1 MKPFVLCIL
10 DGVGIRKEKN
20 GNAVKLANTPT
31 LNYLLE
37 NYPNSKL
44 EASGTFVG
52 LPAGQMGNSEVGH
65 LNIGAGRVVYQPLQ
79 FITKNIEDKTFFENK
94 EFLEVIN
101 HSKKNNSK
109 LHICGLLSDGGI
121 HSHISH
127 LFALLELCKKE
138 NVKKLYLHLF
148 TDGRD
153 TLPRC
158 AEEFFIQLNKKIE
171 ELNIGVI
178 STISGRYYAMDRA
191 NNNIEAGTIDRKSV
205 V

>member
-1 MKPFVLCIL
+1 MEKGPVMLMIL
-10 DGVGIRKEKN
+10 DGFGINEKTD
-20 GNAVKLANTPT
+20 GNAVKLAKTPNIDK
-31 LNYLLE
+31 LMKK
-37 NYPNSKL
+37 YPNTIMYT
-44 EASGTFVG
+44 SGLKVG
-52 LPAGQMGNSEVGH
+52 LPDGQMGNSEVGH

-138 NVKKLYLHLF
+138 NVK
-148 TDGRD
+148 
-153 TLPRC
+153 
-158 AEEFFIQLNKKIE
+158 N
-171 ELNIGVI
+171 
-178 STISGRYYAMDRA
+178 
-191 NNNIEAGTIDRKSV
+191 
-205 V
+205 